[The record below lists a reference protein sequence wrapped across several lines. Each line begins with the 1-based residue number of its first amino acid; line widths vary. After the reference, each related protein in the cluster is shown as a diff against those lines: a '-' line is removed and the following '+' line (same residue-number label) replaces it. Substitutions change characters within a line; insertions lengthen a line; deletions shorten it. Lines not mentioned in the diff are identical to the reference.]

1 MVKDSVKFL
10 VDTMV
15 KRTRL
20 VAENDEEEG
29 GAASDQDVIRVTGGQ
44 IPREID
50 PKSGI
55 CLC

>member
-20 VAENDEEEG
+20 QVEEEG
-29 GAASDQDVIRVTGGQ
+29 GAEEETIRVSGGQ
-44 IPREID
+44 IPRNRD
-50 PKSGI
+50 DVSGTGI